1 MHARVILLVIVLF
14 SLQIVAGQKILD
26 SISVHEFPVREGII
40 FIYDET
46 SFHCSQMPAVSI
58 YSQFDSV
65 FHFENG
71 KVMGVFNLGD
81 CYAVVIQND
90 KGEYITYSNFKAIS
104 IRKGESIKRGDFVGT
119 LLQDEDDQKNS
130 LDIIISK
137 EIKYL
142 PQKKLL
148 EYIQC
153 NISSKVS
160 NNYTLYVT
168 PSSANSV
175 FRKTSRASVSN
186 SSSVSYLL
194 LK

>member
-1 MHARVILLVIVLF
+1 MGTVLL
-14 SLQIVAGQKILD
+14 
-26 SISVHEFPVREGII
+26 
-40 FIYDET
+40 DE
-46 SFHCSQMPAVSI
+46 
-58 YSQFDSV
+58 Y
-65 FHFENG
+65 
-71 KVMGVFNLGD
+71 
-81 CYAVVIQND
+81 
-90 KGEYITYSNFKAIS
+90 
-104 IRKGESIKRGDFVGT
+104 
-119 LLQDEDDQKNS
+119 DQKNS

-137 EIKYL
+137 GIKYL

-175 FRKTSRASVSN
+175 FRKTSLASVSN